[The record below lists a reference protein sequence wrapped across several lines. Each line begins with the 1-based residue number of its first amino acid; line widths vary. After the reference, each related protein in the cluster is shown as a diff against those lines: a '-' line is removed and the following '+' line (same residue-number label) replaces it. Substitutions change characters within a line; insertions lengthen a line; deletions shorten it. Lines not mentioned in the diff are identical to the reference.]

1 MIVSARTGN
10 MKRFLTLSFA
20 VFAGAMVLYIL
31 EFNLLEGHGLTFLS
45 QSAVF
50 TSSNKTKNINIDRN
64 SSRAAEVNSGE
75 IPIGHYVPVSVVG
88 KTFEMDNETFPIVQD
103 FLKEKVFKRKPVKL
117 NSNASYFDVVVP
129 VSAASSNH
137 FRELMRVVDHFP
149 KHLPGVKLVCY
160 DIGLSEPQINI
171 LKNKTHVIYRK
182 FEFEKYPPH
191 IKNLVNYAWKL
202 LLIGEL
208 LSEFDG
214 VMWIDSSIRI
224 YGHFD
229 HILERMVR
237 FNSGA
242 LFFLKIVGGHSIAMA
257 TNPRMIEYF
266 PVFPKEGLT
275 ETMLPGGTILL
286 FNTEDVQEHIMK
298 WAAVCALV
306 QDCIAPPGS
315 KRNCPG
321 NRFWQ
326 TPREKYGGC
335 HRYDQ
340 ALLSLLVT
348 NLYNNARERF
358 SLNATEALSDTGF
371 MG

>member
-1 MIVSARTGN
+1 
-10 MKRFLTLSFA
+10 MKRFLIVGFA
-20 VFAGAMVLYIL
+20 VFAGVMVLYML
-31 EFNLLEGHGLTFLS
+31 EFHLLERHRQAFLS
-45 QSAVF
+45 AFF
-50 TSSNKTKNINIDRN
+50 TPSNKTKNINISRN
-64 SSRAAEVNSGE
+64 SSRAAEAKSSE
-75 IPIGHYVPVSVVG
+75 IPIDHYVAVSDPTFAG
-88 KTFEMDNETFPIVQD
+88 KTFEMDNETFRIVQR
-103 FLKEKVFKRKPVKL
+103 FLKENVFKRKPVKL
-117 NSNASYFDVVVP
+117 NPKASYFDVVVP

-137 FRELMRVVDHFP
+137 FGELMRVVDHFP

-160 DIGLSEPQINI
+160 NIGLSEPQIDI
-171 LKNKTHVIYRK
+171 LKNKTHVIYKK

-208 LSEFDG
+208 LSAFDG

-229 HILERMVR
+229 HILERMVH

-242 LFFLKIVGGHSIAMA
+242 LFFLKIEGGHSIAMA
-257 TNPRMIEYF
+257 TDPKMIEYF
-266 PVFPKEGLT
+266 PVFPKVGLT

-286 FNTEDVQEHIMK
+286 FNTEDVQEHVMK

-306 QDCIAPPGS
+306 KDCIAPPGS
-315 KRNCPG
+315 RLYCPG
-321 NRFWQ
+321 GFWQ

-348 NLYNNARERF
+348 NLYHNERERF